1 MSLDRLITYLERM
14 QQAAS
19 ETGHFLREADQAT
32 FSTNIEKQ
40 RAVGMNLLL
49 IGEAAIRIA
58 EEYPEFVVDHP
69 ELPWHVMQ
77 DFRNRIT
84 QGYFGM
90 EPATLWDIAHKS
102 LPELLLQL
110 DSIRHWRAEGE

>member
-19 ETGHFLREADQAT
+19 EIGQFLRDVDQAA
-32 FSTNIEKQ
+32 FFKSVEKQ

-77 DFRNRIT
+77 DFRNRIA
-84 QGYFGM
+84 QGYVDI
-90 EPATLWDIAHKS
+90 ELPALWYIARKS

>member
-19 ETGHFLREADQAT
+19 ETGHFLRETNQAT
-32 FSTNIEKQ
+32 FSKNVEKQ

-49 IGEAAIRIA
+49 IGEVAARIA
-58 EEYPEFVVDHP
+58 EDYPEFVVDHP
-69 ELPWHVMQ
+69 ELPWHVMR
-77 DFRNRIT
+77 DFRNRIA
-84 QGYFGM
+84 QGYVDI
-90 EPATLWDIAHKS
+90 ELAALWDIAHKS

>member
-1 MSLDRLITYLERM
+1 MIAYLGRM
-14 QQAAS
+14 QEAAS
-19 ETGHFLREADQAT
+19 ETGQFLRDVDQAA
-32 FSTNIEKQ
+32 FFKSVEKQ

-49 IGEAAIRIA
+49 IGEVATRIA

-69 ELPWHVMQ
+69 ELPWHVMGG
-77 DFRNRIT
+77 FRNRIT
-84 QGYFGM
+84 QGYVDI
-90 EPATLWDIAHKS
+90 ELTALWDIAHKS